1 MVKLSYISAFGPK
14 TRKNL
19 KKKGSKVIFTS
30 VINLKSISCKS
41 LGATEHTKSCHK
53 KFDWLHLELHES
65 LEIKH
70 LEVKT
75 ATINLKLYY

>member
-1 MVKLSYISAFGPK
+1 MA
-14 TRKNL
+14 RKWE
-19 KKKGSKVIFTS
+19 
-30 VINLKSISCKS
+30 S

>member
-1 MVKLSYISAFGPK
+1 MNAKSLCLEHQDEHISGK
-14 TRKNL
+14 WE
-19 KKKGSKVIFTS
+19 
-30 VINLKSISCKS
+30 S

-75 ATINLKLYY
+75 TTINLKLYY